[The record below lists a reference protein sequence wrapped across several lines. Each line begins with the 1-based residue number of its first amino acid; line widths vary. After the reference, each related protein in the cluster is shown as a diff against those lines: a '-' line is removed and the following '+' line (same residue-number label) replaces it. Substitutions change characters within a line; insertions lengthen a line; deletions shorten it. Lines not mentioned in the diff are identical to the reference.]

1 MLAMHRPIA
10 AVRPRALSA
19 ATALAFG
26 GGLALYQMTSL
37 VLGPA
42 GTRELH
48 LSLSMPM
55 VEASERAEPVAP
67 SADLALGSAAPA
79 VVARAGTV
87 ASTRHRAAVTP
98 ATTAAPL
105 RAITVSPVPSA
116 TPRPSARPLPTAPPL
131 PDAPGDDESD

>member
-1 MLAMHRPIA
+1 MHRPIA

-37 VLGPA
+37 VLGPS

-79 VVARAGTV
+79 VVAPSRAGTV

-131 PDAPGDDESD
+131 PEAPGDDESD